1 MPLLRPSLLL
11 PQAVTSWCFD
21 RDPLIRGKPALL
33 LYTFLARTRRRD
45 FVKWSI
51 RARRG
56 DGVVEMSNA
65 LRVYAARPEH
75 ELYPQSIESETALIS
90 SSLPTFLRGVEGLS
104 YENFLSET
112 SFLIIRTRSNANGT
126 GRSCSCSYSCRPL
139 AFSSR
144 DCFSIGPLPPCPP
157 SPAVNTAFRSPA
169 HRRCTCRAV

>member
-126 GRSCSCSYSCRPL
+126 GALFFLFLFLSALGFFFSRLLLNWPFATLSSFACGEYS
-139 AFSSR
+139 
-144 DCFSIGPLPPCPP
+144 
-157 SPAVNTAFRSPA
+157 V
-169 HRRCTCRAV
+169 